1 MIHSCLVCVCV
12 FECVCVRR
20 RRTGEEEEKE
30 KEEADTELTTKT
42 PHVNVGNNLFFT
54 YMVFTWLCVSHI
66 FLL

>member
-1 MIHSCLVCVCV
+1 M
-12 FECVCVRR
+12 RR